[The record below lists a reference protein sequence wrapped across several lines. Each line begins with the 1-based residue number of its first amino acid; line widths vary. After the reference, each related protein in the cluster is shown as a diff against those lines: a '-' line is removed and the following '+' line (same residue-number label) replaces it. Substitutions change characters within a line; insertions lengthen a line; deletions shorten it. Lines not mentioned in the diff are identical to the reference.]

1 MKENVKSYFN
11 VIITILLIAASV
23 AWMVTVASQ
32 GEIVSYNRDL
42 IINTLDIDVDVY
54 TYNTTTLTYELYTGP
69 TITISNM
76 APNDTRLFRFDITNN
91 GNTNASTSIV
101 FSNITGDIEALSAKM
116 YIGSTSP
123 TVKKLNL
130 GESIEETNS
139 GEKILRFFS
148 KVTILPSETKSIYW
162 YITIDRTATNEV
174 ADKTLEIESINF
186 IKP

>member
-1 MKENVKSYFN
+1 MKENTKTYFN
-11 VIITILLIAASV
+11 LIITILLIAASV

-91 GNTNASTSIV
+91 GNTNASTSI
-101 FSNITGDIEALSAKM
+101 
-116 YIGSTSP
+116 
-123 TVKKLNL
+123 
-130 GESIEETNS
+130 
-139 GEKILRFFS
+139 
-148 KVTILPSETKSIYW
+148 
-162 YITIDRTATNEV
+162 
-174 ADKTLEIESINF
+174 
-186 IKP
+186 